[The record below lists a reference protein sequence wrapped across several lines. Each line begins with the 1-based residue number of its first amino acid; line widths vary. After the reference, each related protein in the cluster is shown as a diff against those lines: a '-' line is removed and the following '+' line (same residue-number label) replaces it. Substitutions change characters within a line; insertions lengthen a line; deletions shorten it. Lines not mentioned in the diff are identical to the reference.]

1 MAGGERY
8 FPLPDVDASSVNRGK
23 EFYIRHLVDIS
34 KNSWEHYEKRVAGSD
49 KKQINLRSS
58 QTLYIG

>member
-8 FPLPDVDASSVNRGK
+8 FPLPDVDASSMNRGR

-34 KNSWEHYEKRVAGSD
+34 QTCLDHYEKRVAGSD
-49 KKQINLRSS
+49 KKQIDLRSS